1 MMEFRYILVYVV
13 LSIVIQAIDAEEVVL
28 NTVPRAN
35 LPASG
40 NVGRLSNVSD
50 ASRGVW
56 LDNGTN
62 WTSVSAE
69 TFNVKQ
75 FGAKGDGSSDD
86 IGAILAA
93 VNAADARGGGVV
105 LFPPGRYLVSGAIP
119 MRNNLQYVGMGNAT
133 HIQLKTGSQNN
144 VFGEAFPLASVHNVV
159 IRDLMI
165 DGNSGNVPLT
175 IDDSLLNGI
184 RWNQVSYSK
193 ITNVTIINTV
203 FNAISIYNQSHNNL
217 VAFNRIQN
225 IGNTQAEGTKC
236 GVFLEF
242 GVSRNRIVCN
252 DIISAQQYGI
262 LESGDG
268 ARSENNLIK
277 GNYIGSSKY
286 DGIRIG
292 FDKTNSIISGTKIIE
307 NIIEGV
313 SDDQSQGIRL
323 YHAGTGTIEDVL
335 VFGNTI
341 RAGGQHGILVSDT
354 NVIGCV
360 VQANHIIGNSG
371 TGLIDNGAAGVSG
384 ANIAAGNASPFSS
397 VRNQSIVFGNSF
409 EGQPLNAFY
418 LLGSLDI
425 GETGDLIGGHISGT
439 APWDPPGIANSAS
452 TSFSFSVPGADV
464 GDTVLVGLSSD
475 VPAKALLTGAV
486 TATGTVTVTL
496 LNTTG
501 ASINLPA
508 STVRAEVWSAP
519 PGTSLQSR
527 LPLAPAALGV
537 QALSATGTL
546 LSWTD
551 VPNESGYKV
560 ERSLASGGNYSL
572 IANLA
577 ANTLTY
583 ADAGLAP
590 GTSYYYRIRA
600 SNDAGDGPPSNEAS
614 ARTHTLLED
623 WRNHHFE
630 TVSNSGPASDLADPD
645 NDGMS
650 NMLEYA
656 LNSDPS
662 SAYSRSELVPSVIGD
677 RWMVTFVRIGDP
689 SITYSLQA
697 SGDLSQNTPWQTIW
711 SSVGAQNTNGTI
723 TIDVTS
729 HPRRFLRLSVSLP

>member
-1 MMEFRYILVYVV
+1 MMELRYIPFCVI
-13 LSIVIQAIDAEEVVL
+13 LSIVMQVTDAENVVL
-28 NTVPRAN
+28 NTVPQAY

-40 NVGRLSNVSD
+40 TVGRLSNVSD
-50 ASRGVW
+50 SSRGVW

-75 FGAKGDGSSDD
+75 FGAKGDGDSDD

-93 VNAADARGGGVV
+93 VNAADARGGGIV
-105 LFPPGRYLVSGAIP
+105 LFPPGRYLVSDAIP

-307 NIIEGV
+307 NTIEGV
-313 SDDQSQGIRL
+313 SDAQSQGIRL

-418 LLGSLDI
+418 LLGSLEI
-425 GETGDLIGGHISGT
+425 GEAGDLIGDHISGT
-439 APWDPPGIANSAS
+439 APWDPPSIANSAS
-452 TSFSFSVPGADV
+452 TSFSFSVPGAAV
-464 GDTVLVGLSSD
+464 GDTVLMGLAPD

-508 STVRAEVWSAP
+508 STVRAEVWTAP
-519 PGTSLQSR
+519 SGDYLQSR
-527 LPLAPAALGV
+527 LPLAPAELGV

-551 VPNESGYKV
+551 VPNETGYKV

-630 TVSNSGPASDLADPD
+630 TISNSGPASHLADPD

-677 RWMVTFVRIGDP
+677 RWMVSFTRIGDP

>member
-1 MMEFRYILVYVV
+1 MMELRYIPFCVI
-13 LSIVIQAIDAEEVVL
+13 LSIVMQVTDAENVVL
-28 NTVPRAN
+28 NTVPQAY

-40 NVGRLSNVSD
+40 TVGRLSNVSD
-50 ASRGVW
+50 SSRGVW

-105 LFPPGRYLVSGAIP
+105 LFPPGRYLVSDAIP

-184 RWNQVSYSK
+184 RWNLVSYSK

-307 NIIEGV
+307 NTIEGV

-418 LLGSLDI
+418 LLGSLEI

-439 APWDPPGIANSAS
+439 APWGPPSIANSAS
-452 TSFSFSVPGADV
+452 TSFSFSVPGAAV
-464 GDTVLVGLSSD
+464 GDTVLMGLAPD

-508 STVRAEVWSAP
+508 STVRAEVWTAP
-519 PGTSLQSR
+519 SGTSLQSR

-590 GTSYYYRIRA
+590 GTSYYYRIGA

-650 NMLEYA
+650 NLLEYA
-656 LNSDPS
+656 LNSDPN
-662 SAYSRSELVPSVIGD
+662 SANSRSELVPSVIGD
-677 RWMVTFVRIGDP
+677 RWMVTFVRIADP

>member
-1 MMEFRYILVYVV
+1 MMELRYIPFCVI
-13 LSIVIQAIDAEEVVL
+13 LSIVMQVTDAENVVL
-28 NTVPRAN
+28 NTVPQAY

-40 NVGRLSNVSD
+40 TVGRLSNVSD
-50 ASRGVW
+50 SSRGVW

-75 FGAKGDGSSDD
+75 FGAKGDGDSDD

-93 VNAADARGGGVV
+93 VNAADARGGGIV
-105 LFPPGRYLVSGAIP
+105 LFPPGRYLVSDAIP

-307 NIIEGV
+307 NTIEGV

-439 APWDPPGIANSAS
+439 APWDPPSMANSAS

-486 TATGTVTVTL
+486 TATGTVAVTL

-537 QALSATGTL
+537 QSLSATDTL
-546 LSWTD
+546 LSWSD
-551 VPNESGYKV
+551 VPNETGYKV

-590 GTSYYYRIRA
+590 GTSYYYRIGA

-630 TVSNSGPASDLADPD
+630 TISNSGPASDLADPD

-677 RWMVTFVRIGDP
+677 RWMVTFTRIADP

>member
-1 MMEFRYILVYVV
+1 MKQRRYLLPCVI
-13 LSIVIQAIDAEEVVL
+13 LSIVTQVTGAEEVVL
-28 NTVPRAN
+28 NSVPQAN
-35 LPASG
+35 LPAAG
-40 NVGRLSNVSD
+40 IAGRLSNVSD
-50 ASRGVW
+50 ASRGAW
-56 LDNGTN
+56 LDTGSN

-69 TFNVKQ
+69 IFNVKQ
-75 FGAKGDGSSDD
+75 FGAKGDGVTDD

-93 VNAADARGGGVV
+93 VSSADARGGGVV

-133 HIQLKTGSQNN
+133 HIQLQTGSQDN
-144 VFGEAFPLASVHNVV
+144 VFGEAFPSAPVHNVV

-184 RWNQVSYSK
+184 RWNMVSYSH

-203 FNAISIYNQSHNNL
+203 FNAISIYNQSHNNV
-217 VAFNRIQN
+217 VAFNRIQH

-242 GVSRNRIVCN
+242 AASKNSIVYN
-252 DIISAQQYGI
+252 NIIATQQYGI

-292 FDKTNSIISGTKIIE
+292 FDKTSSIISGTKIIE
-307 NIIEGV
+307 NTIEGV
-313 SDDQSQGIRL
+313 FDDRSQGIRL
-323 YHAGTGTIEDVL
+323 YHAGSGSIEDIL

-354 NVIGCV
+354 NVIGCI
-360 VQANHIIGNSG
+360 VQANHISGCSG
-371 TGLIDNGAAGVSG
+371 TGLIDNGTAGVSS
-384 ANIAAGNASPFSS
+384 ANIAAGNANPFSS
-397 VRNQSIVFGNSF
+397 VRNRSIVFGNAF
-409 EGQPLNAFY
+409 EGQPLSAFY
-418 LLGSLDI
+418 LLGSLEI
-425 GETGDLIGGHISGT
+425 GENGDLIGGHLSG
-439 APWDPPGIANSAS
+439 AVPWDPPGIANSAS
-452 TSFSFSVPGADV
+452 TSFSFSVPGAAV
-464 GDTVLVGLSSD
+464 GDTVSVGLDSA

-508 STVRAEVWSAP
+508 STVRAEVWTAP
-519 PGTSLQSR
+519 SGDYLLSR
-527 LPLAPAALGV
+527 LPRAPASFGV
-537 QALSATGTL
+537 KSLSAAGTL
-546 LSWTD
+546 LSWSD
-551 VPNESGYKV
+551 VPNETGYKV
-560 ERSLASGGNYSL
+560 ERSLATGGSYSL
-572 IANLA
+572 IANLG
-577 ANTLTY
+577 ANTLIYT
-583 ADAGLAP
+583 DAGLAP
-590 GTSYYYRIRA
+590 GTSYYYRIGA
-600 SNDAGDGPPSNEAS
+600 SNDTGDGPPSNEAS

-630 TVSNSGPASDLADPD
+630 TVANSGPGSDVADPD

-650 NMLEYA
+650 NLLEYA

-662 SAYSRSELVPSVIGD
+662 SANSRSELVPSVIGD
-677 RWMVTFVRIGDP
+677 RWMVTFVRIADP

>member
-1 MMEFRYILVYVV
+1 MMELRYIPFCVI
-13 LSIVIQAIDAEEVVL
+13 LSIVMQVTDAENVVL
-28 NTVPRAN
+28 NTVPQAY

-40 NVGRLSNVSD
+40 TVGRLSNVSD
-50 ASRGVW
+50 SSRGVW

-75 FGAKGDGSSDD
+75 FGAKGDGDSDD

-93 VNAADARGGGVV
+93 VNAADARGGGIV
-105 LFPPGRYLVSGAIP
+105 LFPPGRYLVSDAIP

-313 SDDQSQGIRL
+313 SDAQSQGIRL
-323 YHAGTGTIEDVL
+323 FHAGTGTIEDVL

-360 VQANHIIGNSG
+360 VQGNHIIGNSG

-425 GETGDLIGGHISGT
+425 GETGDLIGGHRSGT
-439 APWDPPGIANSAS
+439 APWDPPSMANSAS
-452 TSFSFSVPGADV
+452 TSFSFSVLGADV

-486 TATGTVTVTL
+486 TATGTVAVTL

-508 STVRAEVWSAP
+508 STVRAEVWTAAS
-519 PGTSLQSR
+519 GTSLQSR

-537 QALSATGTL
+537 QSLSATDTL
-546 LSWTD
+546 LSWSD
-551 VPNESGYKV
+551 VPNETGYKV
-560 ERSLASGGNYSL
+560 ERSLASGSNYSL

-590 GTSYYYRIRA
+590 GTSYYYRIGA

-645 NDGMS
+645 NDGIS
-650 NMLEYA
+650 NLLEYA

-662 SAYSRSELVPSVIGD
+662 SANSRSELVPSVIGD
-677 RWMVTFVRIGDP
+677 RWMVTFVRIADP

>member
-1 MMEFRYILVYVV
+1 MMELRYIPFCVI
-13 LSIVIQAIDAEEVVL
+13 LSIVMQVTDAENVVL

-40 NVGRLSNVSD
+40 TVGRLSNVSD
-50 ASRGVW
+50 SSRGVW
-56 LDNGTN
+56 LDAGSN
-62 WTSVSAE
+62 WASVSAE
-69 TFNVKQ
+69 TFSVKQ
-75 FGAKGDGSSDD
+75 FGAKGDGASDD

-133 HIQLKTGSQNN
+133 HIQLMTGSQDN
-144 VFGEAFPLASVHNVV
+144 VFGEAFPSAPVHNVV

-184 RWNQVSYSK
+184 RWNHVSYSK

-242 GVSRNRIVCN
+242 AASRNSIVCN
-252 DIISAQQYGI
+252 DIISTQQYGI

-277 GNYIGSSKY
+277 GNYIASSKY

-292 FDKTNSIISGTKIIE
+292 FDKTSSIISGTKIIE
-307 NIIEGV
+307 NTIEGV

-418 LLGSLDI
+418 LLGSLEI
-425 GETGDLIGGHISGT
+425 GETGDLIGGHRSGT
-439 APWDPPGIANSAS
+439 APWDPPSIANSAS

-464 GDTVLVGLSSD
+464 G
-475 VPAKALLTGAV
+475 
-486 TATGTVTVTL
+486 
-496 LNTTG
+496 
-501 ASINLPA
+501 
-508 STVRAEVWSAP
+508 
-519 PGTSLQSR
+519 
-527 LPLAPAALGV
+527 
-537 QALSATGTL
+537 
-546 LSWTD
+546 
-551 VPNESGYKV
+551 
-560 ERSLASGGNYSL
+560 
-572 IANLA
+572 
-577 ANTLTY
+577 
-583 ADAGLAP
+583 
-590 GTSYYYRIRA
+590 
-600 SNDAGDGPPSNEAS
+600 
-614 ARTHTLLED
+614 
-623 WRNHHFE
+623 F
-630 TVSNSGPASDLADPD
+630 
-645 NDGMS
+645 
-650 NMLEYA
+650 
-656 LNSDPS
+656 
-662 SAYSRSELVPSVIGD
+662 
-677 RWMVTFVRIGDP
+677 
-689 SITYSLQA
+689 
-697 SGDLSQNTPWQTIW
+697 
-711 SSVGAQNTNGTI
+711 
-723 TIDVTS
+723 
-729 HPRRFLRLSVSLP
+729 

>member
-1 MMEFRYILVYVV
+1 MMELRYIPFCVI
-13 LSIVIQAIDAEEVVL
+13 LSIVMQVTDAENVVL
-28 NTVPRAN
+28 NTVPQAY

-40 NVGRLSNVSD
+40 TVGRLSNVSD
-50 ASRGVW
+50 SSRGVW

-75 FGAKGDGSSDD
+75 FGAKGDGDSDD

-93 VNAADARGGGVV
+93 VNAADARGGGIV
-105 LFPPGRYLVSGAIP
+105 LFPPGRYLVSDAIP

-292 FDKTNSIISGTKIIE
+292 FDKTSSIISGTKIIE
-307 NIIEGV
+307 NTIEGV

-418 LLGSLDI
+418 LLGSLEI
-425 GETGDLIGGHISGT
+425 GEAGDLIGDHISGT
-439 APWDPPGIANSAS
+439 APWDPPSIANSAS
-452 TSFSFSVPGADV
+452 TSFSFSVPGAAV
-464 GDTVLVGLSSD
+464 GDTVLMGLAPD

-551 VPNESGYKV
+551 VPNETGYKV

-590 GTSYYYRIRA
+590 GTSYYYRIGA

-630 TVSNSGPASDLADPD
+630 TISNSGPASHLADPD

-677 RWMVTFVRIGDP
+677 RWMVSFTRIGDP

>member
-1 MMEFRYILVYVV
+1 MMELRYIPFCVI
-13 LSIVIQAIDAEEVVL
+13 LSIVMQVTDAENVVL
-28 NTVPRAN
+28 NTVPQAY

-40 NVGRLSNVSD
+40 TVGRLSNVSD
-50 ASRGVW
+50 SSRGVW

-75 FGAKGDGSSDD
+75 FGAKGDGDSDD

-93 VNAADARGGGVV
+93 VNAADARGGGIV
-105 LFPPGRYLVSGAIP
+105 LFPPGRYLVSDAIP

-307 NIIEGV
+307 NTIEGV

-418 LLGSLDI
+418 LLGSLEI

-439 APWDPPGIANSAS
+439 APWDPPSIANSAS
-452 TSFSFSVPGADV
+452 TSFSFSVPGAAV
-464 GDTVLVGLSSD
+464 GDTVLMGLAPD

-508 STVRAEVWSAP
+508 STVRAEVWTAP
-519 PGTSLQSR
+519 SGDYLQSR
-527 LPLAPAALGV
+527 LPLAPAELGV

-590 GTSYYYRIRA
+590 GTSYYYRIGA

-630 TVSNSGPASDLADPD
+630 TISNSGPASDLADPD

-677 RWMVTFVRIGDP
+677 RWMVTFVRIADP

>member
-1 MMEFRYILVYVV
+1 MMELRYIPFCVI
-13 LSIVIQAIDAEEVVL
+13 LSIVMQVTDAENVVL
-28 NTVPRAN
+28 NTVPQAY

-40 NVGRLSNVSD
+40 TVGRLSNVSD
-50 ASRGVW
+50 SSRGVW

-75 FGAKGDGSSDD
+75 FGAKGDGDSDD

-93 VNAADARGGGVV
+93 VNAADARGGGIV
-105 LFPPGRYLVSGAIP
+105 LFPPGRYLVSDAIP

-307 NIIEGV
+307 NTIEGV

-418 LLGSLDI
+418 LLGSLEI

-439 APWDPPGIANSAS
+439 APWDPPSIANSAS

-508 STVRAEVWSAP
+508 STVRAEVWTAP
-519 PGTSLQSR
+519 SGTSLQSR

-546 LSWTD
+546 LSWSD

-630 TVSNSGPASDLADPD
+630 TISNSGPASDLADPD

-677 RWMVTFVRIGDP
+677 RWMVTFVRIADP

>member
-1 MMEFRYILVYVV
+1 MMELRYIPFCVI
-13 LSIVIQAIDAEEVVL
+13 LSIVMQVTDAENVVL
-28 NTVPRAN
+28 NTVPQAY

-40 NVGRLSNVSD
+40 TVGRLSNVSD
-50 ASRGVW
+50 SSRGVW

-75 FGAKGDGSSDD
+75 FGAKGDGDSDD

-93 VNAADARGGGVV
+93 VNAADARGGGIV
-105 LFPPGRYLVSGAIP
+105 LFPPGRYLVSDAIP

-292 FDKTNSIISGTKIIE
+292 FDKTSSIISGTKIIE
-307 NIIEGV
+307 NTIEGV

-425 GETGDLIGGHISGT
+425 GETGDLIGGHRSGT
-439 APWDPPGIANSAS
+439 APWDPPSMANSAS

-496 LNTTG
+496 LNTSG

-508 STVRAEVWSAP
+508 STVRAEVWTAP
-519 PGTSLQSR
+519 SGTSLQSR

-546 LSWTD
+546 LSWSD

-560 ERSLASGGNYSL
+560 ERSLASGSNYSL

-590 GTSYYYRIRA
+590 GTSYYYRIGA

-645 NDGMS
+645 NDGIS
-650 NMLEYA
+650 NLLEYA

-662 SAYSRSELVPSVIGD
+662 SANSRSELVPSVIGD
-677 RWMVTFVRIGDP
+677 RWMVTFVRIADP

>member
-1 MMEFRYILVYVV
+1 MMELRYIPFCVI
-13 LSIVIQAIDAEEVVL
+13 LSIVMQVTDAENVVL

-40 NVGRLSNVSD
+40 TVGRLSNVSD
-50 ASRGVW
+50 SSRGVW

-75 FGAKGDGSSDD
+75 FGAKGDGASDD

-133 HIQLKTGSQNN
+133 HIQLMTGSQDN
-144 VFGEAFPLASVHNVV
+144 VFGEAFPSAPVHNVV

-277 GNYIGSSKY
+277 GNYIASSKY

-307 NIIEGV
+307 NTIEGV

-397 VRNQSIVFGNSF
+397 VRNQSIVFGNYF

-439 APWDPPGIANSAS
+439 APWDPPSMANSAS

-508 STVRAEVWSAP
+508 STVRAEVWTAP
-519 PGTSLQSR
+519 SGTSLQSR

-537 QALSATGTL
+537 QSLSATDTL
-546 LSWTD
+546 LSWSD
-551 VPNESGYKV
+551 VPNETGYKV

-590 GTSYYYRIRA
+590 GTSYYYRIGA

-650 NMLEYA
+650 NLLEYA
-656 LNSDPS
+656 LNSDPN
-662 SAYSRSELVPSVIGD
+662 SANSRSELVPSVIDD
-677 RWMVTFVRIGDP
+677 RWMVSFTRIGDP

>member
-1 MMEFRYILVYVV
+1 MMELRYIPFCVI
-13 LSIVIQAIDAEEVVL
+13 LSIVMQVTDAENVVL
-28 NTVPRAN
+28 NTVPQAY

-40 NVGRLSNVSD
+40 TVGRLSNVSD
-50 ASRGVW
+50 SSRGVW

-75 FGAKGDGSSDD
+75 FGAKGDGDSDD

-93 VNAADARGGGVV
+93 VNAADARGGGIV
-105 LFPPGRYLVSGAIP
+105 LFPPGRYLVSDAIP

-313 SDDQSQGIRL
+313 SDAQSQGIRL

-418 LLGSLDI
+418 LLGSLEI

-439 APWDPPGIANSAS
+439 APWDPPSIANSAS

-486 TATGTVTVTL
+486 TATGTVAVTL

-508 STVRAEVWSAP
+508 STVRAEVWTAAS
-519 PGTSLQSR
+519 GTSLQSR

-537 QALSATGTL
+537 QSLSATDTL
-546 LSWTD
+546 LSWSD
-551 VPNESGYKV
+551 VPNETGYKV
-560 ERSLASGGNYSL
+560 ERSLASGSNYSL

-590 GTSYYYRIRA
+590 GTSYFYRIRA

-650 NMLEYA
+650 NLLEYA
-656 LNSDPS
+656 LNSDPN
-662 SAYSRSELVPSVIGD
+662 SANSRSELVPSIIDG
-677 RWMVTFVRIGDP
+677 RWMVTFTRIADP